1 MSELDKSTVQPQSF
15 LRQVPYSLEAEQAVL
30 GAIIIDSER
39 FDDITGVITSED
51 FYVERHRQI
60 FSAVQSMYLESR
72 TIDTVTLLSNIT
84 ANSPMD
90 EAELKNY
97 IIQICQ
103 MVPSV
108 SNIKDYAK
116 IVHDKAILRKLI
128 SVTEEISED
137 AYSEVDEAIKIVDSA
152 EAKIFSLSQG
162 NITKDF
168 QLIGDV
174 ILEYYQQL
182 TNLMNNPEG
191 ANGTPTYY
199 RDLDRVLVG
208 MGAGDLILIGAR
220 PGMGKTSFA
229 LNIASQVAMHSGKSV
244 AVFSL
249 EMPATQL
256 VGRLLSSEARID
268 SYKLRKGDISPEEF
282 QALAQ
287 AATAFSKTQIYID
300 DSSDIT
306 VAGMKSKLRRLKNL
320 GLIVIDYLQ
329 LMRSDR
335 NIDNRVLEVGDISRN
350 LKLMAKEFG
359 IPIICCAQLSRASES
374 RTTKKPMLSDLRDS
388 GAIEQD
394 ADVVIFLY
402 REEYY
407 KVTGAEEKKSDKDG
421 GGEPDKAK
429 DNIAEIIVAKNRHG
443 ETGSVEMGWEGQF
456 TRFTTLDKNY
466 ENA

>member
-1 MSELDKSTVQPQSF
+1 MSEFDKTRGESAQF
-15 LRQVPYSLEAEQAVL
+15 LRQMPYSLEAEQAVL
-30 GAIIIDSER
+30 GAIILDSER
-39 FDDITGVITSED
+39 FADVTGTVKADD
-51 FYVERHRQI
+51 FYVERHKVI
-60 FSAVQSMYLESR
+60 FEAVQSMYLESR
-72 TIDTVTLLSNIT
+72 TIDVVTLLANI
-84 ANSPMD
+84 AKASSYD
-90 EAELKNY
+90 EADLRGYVK
-97 IIQICQ
+97 QICE
-103 MVPSV
+103 MVPAV

-116 IVHDKAILRKLI
+116 IVHDKALLRRLI
-128 SVTEEISED
+128 GVSEEISD
-137 AYSEVDEAIKIVDSA
+137 SAYKELDEASRIVDSA
-152 EAKIFSLSQG
+152 EAKVFALSQG
-162 NITKDF
+162 MITKDF
-168 QLIGDV
+168 QLISDV
-174 ILEYYQQL
+174 ILEYYKQL
-182 TNLMNNPEG
+182 DTLRNNPE
-191 ANGTPTYY
+191 AAHGTPTFY

-229 LNIASQVAMHSGKSV
+229 LNIASQVAMHSDKAV

-256 VGRLLSSEARID
+256 VSRMLSSEARID
-268 SYKLRKGDISPEEF
+268 SYKLRKGDISPDEY
-282 QALAQ
+282 QALAK
-287 AATAFSKTQIYID
+287 AATAFSKTRIYID

-306 VAGMKSKLRRLKNL
+306 VAAMKAKLRRLKNL

-359 IPIICCAQLSRASES
+359 IPIITCAQLSRGPES

-402 REEYY
+402 RDEYY
-407 KVTGAEEKKSDKDG
+407 KDSEDNKGKDG
-421 GGEPDKAK
+421 VQE

-443 ETGSVEMGWEGQF
+443 ETGTVKMGWEGQF
-456 TRFTTLDKNY
+456 TRFTTLDSIH
-466 ENA
+466 E